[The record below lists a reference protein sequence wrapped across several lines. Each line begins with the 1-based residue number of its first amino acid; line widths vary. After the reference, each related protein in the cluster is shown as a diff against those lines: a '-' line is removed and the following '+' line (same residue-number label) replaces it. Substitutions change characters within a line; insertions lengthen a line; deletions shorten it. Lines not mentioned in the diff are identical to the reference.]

1 VGLQP
6 DGGFGSTLSLTFQSF
21 IVSIPAGI
29 LSRFPKESSDVFQ
42 SAARVEIPA

>member
-29 LSRFPKESSDVFQ
+29 LSRFPKESFDVFQ